1 MSRRIRWEPVD
12 SNPLWLRG
20 IRCRNPNPTSFTQAM
35 EPERNVTYDEMIPV
49 LDQSVEQGMRVSWIG
64 QSLIAFESE
73 EDLTLFLLRW
83 T

>member
-35 EPERNVTYDEMIPV
+35 EPERNVTYDEMIPI

-83 T
+83 S

>member
-1 MSRRIRWEPVD
+1 MRKIRWEKVQG
-12 SNPLWLRG
+12 NPLWLRG
-20 IRCRNPNPTSFTQAM
+20 VRTRNPNPTSFTQAM

-83 T
+83 S

>member
-83 T
+83 S

>member
-1 MSRRIRWEPVD
+1 
-12 SNPLWLRG
+12 
-20 IRCRNPNPTSFTQAM
+20 M

-64 QSLIAFESE
+64 QSLIAFENE

-83 T
+83 S

>member
-1 MSRRIRWEPVD
+1 MSRRIRWEPVEN
-12 SNPLWLRG
+12 NPLWLRG

-83 T
+83 S